1 MYLEFCKDGDY
12 SPIIMCQFLIGN
24 VSLVNSVNQE
34 YLCECQFLIGN
45 VSQYKKCLTS
55 ASVSC
60 QFLIGNVSRKHMKGD
75 IMSDCVNSL

>member
-24 VSLVNSVNQE
+24 VS
-34 YLCECQFLIGN
+34 
-45 VSQYKKCLTS
+45 QYKKFLTS